1 MEQQLTAIQLELD
14 DRNNQ
19 FEKLELIK
27 EDLDAQVEDLAARL
41 KLGDERL
48 EIAEEQNTSL
58 VDRLDVREST
68 I

>member
-48 EIAEEQNTSL
+48 EIAEE
-58 VDRLDVREST
+58 
-68 I
+68 